1 MCTHAVAP
9 LVQKYIAIQAEH
21 FDAFVAVEGGGLS
34 EEALYTQLK
43 QEQLLTA
50 NATTMAA
57 RYLKWASQCN
67 AMLFDAPDLGS
78 SAGVQVLSGLEYPAF
93 LEMMVDY
100 SAQFHDDDDD
110 DDDDDEM
117 DAEDEHE
124 RDLKD
129 ASVLVESLSI

>member
-1 MCTHAVAP
+1 MRRWGATGATLAG
-9 LVQKYIAIQAEH
+9 VQKYIAIQAEH

-43 QEQLLTA
+43 QEQQLTA
-50 NATTMAA
+50 NAAA
-57 RYLKWASQCN
+57 RYLKWASQCD
-67 AMLFDAPDLGS
+67 AMLFDAPDRGS

-93 LEMMVDY
+93 FEMMVDY
-100 SAQFHDDDDD
+100 SAQFHDDED

-129 ASVLVESLSI
+129 ASVLVESLTI